1 MLKVDA
7 SVYFSKADDIEN
19 KDVSIMQFVEKAKGT
34 LESFTLLVKSKDFK
48 LCDEHLKDRC
58 LSDLINEDNLEIQE

>member
-1 MLKVDA
+1 
-7 SVYFSKADDIEN
+7 
-19 KDVSIMQFVEKAKGT
+19 MQFVEKAKGT